1 MDGAANMSGQNKG
14 WTVLFEEKAP
24 IAVYNYCANHDLNLV
39 LGKCSKVPEI
49 RWSNLEYFSNIHQ
62 SDAAYLEIVLSNITQ
77 PSRKT
82 KKLPKRSLKCFVKSD
97 GWKKNIL
104 LENFQ
109 KMYEPILQSLESITS
124 TDDWDGNSVI
134 QALIILKSIANSTFI
149 AVFNTT
155 K

>member
-1 MDGAANMSGQNKG
+1 MNSSFK
-14 WTVLFEEKAP
+14 EKAP
-24 IAVYNYCANHDLNLV
+24 ITVYNYCVNHDLNLV

-62 SDAAYLEIVLSNITQ
+62 CDATYLEIVLSNITQ

-82 KKLPKRSLKCFVKSD
+82 KKLPKRKCFVKTD

-104 LENFQ
+104 LEDFQ
-109 KMYEPILQSLESITS
+109 KMYEPILQNLESITS
-124 TDDWDGNSVI
+124 TDDRDGNSVI

-149 AVFNTT
+149 AVFNTI